1 MVKTGMKE
9 LDIDTMSASLE
20 QTLHSASDMIGLG
33 SKQLISYKAYSM
45 IHIETT
51 SMVHRLWTIQFV
63 TFSVEKFHRVL
74 DGILVKLSRYDE
86 GTFSSSILSFTKPN
100 METANEFVK
109 VSQRN

>member
-1 MVKTGMKE
+1 MVKAGMKE

-33 SKQLISYKAYSM
+33 FIYNVAYNIIPYWSYVNTK
-45 IHIETT
+45 
-51 SMVHRLWTIQFV
+51 IQFETLTV
-63 TFSVEKFHRVL
+63 DKFHRVL

-109 VSQRN
+109 VSQKN